1 MSHTPTPDL
10 PSVEPCPFCGSGEP
24 EVLHPHSSDGWWV
37 RCEGCH
43 VQTTEYVNRESAI
56 TAWNRRAQRMEAA
69 AQEVPSGLQALLAEA
84 REAIEP
90 LTGAQIR
97 LHRIKRDLA
106 DRIDAALS
114 ASPAAALEKPDS
126 EVAEALIAACVP
138 GGDTCDPQRVADAIR
153 EWFASRGTPAAA
165 SGDSAGKLRALAHEI
180 RSYVKADWRASLELM
195 TEWAD
200 AIDAALSST
209 SSSSGAAPSER
220 KNNG

>member
-1 MSHTPTPDL
+1 MSHTTTPDL
-10 PSVEPCPFCGSGEP
+10 PSVELPPLPPEPTETVTFCPSEEKFTRTIGYSAEHMQDFARAA
-24 EVLHPHSSDGWWV
+24 VLAD
-37 RCEGCH
+37 
-43 VQTTEYVNRESAI
+43 
-56 TAWNRRAQRMEAA
+56 RAQRMEAA
-69 AQEVPSGLQALLAEA
+69 AQGVPSGLQALLAEA

-90 LTGAQIR
+90 LTEAQIR
-97 LHRIKRDLA
+97 LHRIRRDLA